1 MGIKKINKEKST
13 PDKMAKSGFQAPNEK
28 NVYVVIYWFP

>member
-13 PDKMAKSGFQAPNEK
+13 ADKMARSDFQAPNEK
-28 NVYVVIYWFP
+28 NIHVVIYWFP